1 MALAA
6 LVFRGLYVAD
16 YPTMSSRIFVDR
28 HLLRYGAWLPVD
40 RADSAVIIHNA
51 DHQMCCRW

>member
-6 LVFRGLYVAD
+6 LVLRGLYVAD
-16 YPTMSSRIFVDR
+16 YPAMSSRSFVDR

-40 RADSAVIIHNA
+40 RADSAVITHNA
-51 DHQMCCRW
+51 NHQMCRRW